1 MSGNIL
7 DQMER
12 DRKKALNQG
21 QKSIANPAVQANKA
35 VQNAYNPAK
44 VQNTVQKIGQS
55 ATKINNTINKPVVNG
70 VNNMNKAVNKGINNM
85 NKPVNA
91 LNRNTAMQRSAN
103 FERQLDELEAFNR
116 DMKRD
121 SVADTAYNN
130 TAQSNYN
137 RQMANNAIMANRQTG
152 YNNPSNW
159 NNAANNTMSNEE
171 KQLANIEAFNNDVVR
186 PARGLNLN
194 SPAKLGILAQTMGKT
209 SASQNIPVTP
219 NAPEGYDPNVDYA
232 AEIDFAIKSGAPWE
246 EVEKLYQMRDYKKST
261 NPEKYGQYDNDEYDL
276 KAQTYIN
283 KNSMIDRLYDGQT
296 DLYNQAVDLGLQN
309 KLDALK
315 QQGEQNKAKY
325 DDIRS
330 QAYSNARLSAI
341 GNNEAMAS
349 MGLAGGLYSSPASG
363 YSETSRMAQ
372 DNNLRSNISSADRQ
386 EQERLEELQNLE
398 NEERRNAE
406 AEKLSYLASM
416 GDKKAQATLDKYY
429 NDRNYEY
436 QKSRDEKEDDWRNK
450 QFDYNKYIDERN
462 FKYQVGRDNVA
473 DSQWLKEYEL
483 SSSAQK
489 ADMDF
494 RNKQLDFER
503 YKYDK
508 DYRLQMDTLAFEKNM
523 SLKEFNLKQQAQN
536 QSNALAWADHN
547 LNRDKF
553 NFDKQQTEPEDYFAG
568 WTRERVINNRAQ
580 IVEDFGEDY
589 YNSLL
594 ASKY

>member
-12 DRKKALNQG
+12 DRKKALNQA
-21 QKSIANPAVQANKA
+21 QKSIANPTVQANKA

-70 VNNMNKAVNKGINNM
+70 VNNMNKAVNNGVNNI

-91 LNRNTAMQRSAN
+91 LNRNAEAQRAMN
-103 FERQLDELEAFNR
+103 VERQLDELEAFNR

-121 SVADTAYNN
+121 SVADTVYNN

-137 RQMANNAIMANRQTG
+137 RQMANNAIMANRQTI
-152 YNNPSNW
+152 NNSPSNW
-159 NNAANNTMSNEE
+159 SNTANNTMSEEE
-171 KQLANIEAFNNDVVR
+171 KQLANIEAFNNEVVR

-194 SPAKLGILAQTMGKT
+194 NPANLGVLAKT
-209 SASQNIPVTP
+209 INNVPIKQNV
-219 NAPEGYDPNVDYA
+219 PEGYNPNVDYA
-232 AEIDFAIKSGAPWE
+232 AEIDFAIKSGAPWQE
-246 EVEKLYQMRDYKKST
+246 IEKLYQMRDYKKST

-276 KAQTYIN
+276 KAQKYIN
-283 KNSMIDRLYDGQT
+283 ENSMIDRLYDGQT
-296 DLYNQAVDLGLQN
+296 DLYNQSVDLGLQN

-315 QQGEQNKAKY
+315 LQGEQNKAKY

-349 MGLAGGLYSSPASG
+349 MGLAGGLYSSPTSG

-372 DNNLRSNISSADRQ
+372 DNNLRGNISSADRQ
-386 EQERLEELQNLE
+386 EQEQLEELQALE

-416 GDKKAQATLDKYY
+416 GDKKAQATLEKYY
-429 NDRNYEY
+429 YDKNMDY
-436 QKSRDEKEDDWRNK
+436 QKGRDE
-450 QFDYNKYIDERN
+450 
-462 FKYQVGRDNVA
+462 VA
-473 DSQWLKEYEL
+473 DSQFDRQFGLSERQFAEQQKQNNFANEL
-483 SSSAQK
+483 SL
-489 ADMDF
+489 
-494 RNKQLDFER
+494 KQLEAQIDYQNKTIDFER

-508 DYRLQMDTLAFEKNM
+508 DYRLAIDELAFKKDI
-523 SLKEFNLKQQAQN
+523 SYKELGQNQQRIDLDKQAQA
-536 QSNALAWADHN
+536 QQNALAWANHN
-547 LNRDKF
+547 LN
-553 NFDKQQTEPEDYFAG
+553 KQKVNNSSGGSSGSISGET
-568 WTRERVINNRAQ
+568 TRSWS
-580 IVEDFGEDY
+580 DFTVSEIESMRNSIIATKGEDY
-589 YNSLL
+589 YNWALGQ
-594 ASKY
+594 AKEG

>member
-55 ATKINNTINKPVVNG
+55 ATKINNTVNKPVVGG
-70 VNNMNKAVNKGINNM
+70 VNNNM

-103 FERQLDELEAFNR
+103 VERQLDDLERFNR
-116 DMKRD
+116 DMKRN
-121 SVADTAYNN
+121 SVADTVYNN
-130 TAQSNYN
+130 ASSNYN
-137 RQMANNAIMANRQTG
+137 RQMANNAIMANRQTI
-152 YNNPSNW
+152 NNSPSNW
-159 NNAANNTMSNEE
+159 SNMSGMSEEE
-171 KQLANIEAFNNDVVR
+171 KQLANIEAFNNEVVR

-194 SPAKLGILAQTMGKT
+194 SPSNLGGLAKTINNVPFRQ
-209 SASQNIPVTP
+209 
-219 NAPEGYDPNVDYA
+219 NAPEGYDPKVDYA
-232 AEIDFAIKSGAPWE
+232 AKIDFAIKSGAPWE
-246 EVEKLYQMRDYKKST
+246 EIEKLYQMRDYKKST

-283 KNSMIDRLYDGQT
+283 NNSMIDRLYDGQT

-315 QQGEQNKAKY
+315 LQGEQNKAKY

-372 DNNLRSNISSADRQ
+372 DNNLRSNISSAYRQ
-386 EQERLEELQNLE
+386 EQEQLEELQALE

-416 GDKKAQATLDKYY
+416 GDKKAQATLEKYY
-429 NDRNYEY
+429 NDQNNEY
-436 QKSRDEKEDDWRNK
+436 
-450 QFDYNKYIDERN
+450 
-462 FKYQVGRDNVA
+462 
-473 DSQWLKEYEL
+473 L
-483 SSSAQK
+483 
-489 ADMDF
+489 
-494 RNKQLDFER
+494 NKQLDETIR
-503 YKYDK
+503 SNQANENIQNRTLDETIRSHKADEAISQGQLAELIRSNMVGEALSRDQLNELIRSNQAGEQISWGELNELIRHNK
-508 DYRLQMDTLAFEKNM
+508 AGENISLAELREQARQANMDN
-523 SLKEFNLKQQAQN
+523 SLGYANL
-536 QSNALAWADHN
+536 S
-547 LNRDKF
+547 LNRDKL
-553 NFDKQQTEPEDYFAG
+553 NFKKQQAETSDLDIIKEYGNFSKKEIMDNKAALVAA
-568 WTRERVINNRAQ
+568 W
-580 IVEDFGEDY
+580 GEDE
-589 YNSLL
+589 YNRLL
-594 ASKY
+594 ASKK